1 MSQDTSH
8 LTFGAYLKA
17 YFKQCLEVL
26 KHPKMLL
33 PTAILAVVWI
43 GLGIL
48 QNKVERN
55 LPLSIINFLTFAQGG
70 LYGGIL
76 GAVGGI
82 IGKIVVAAFV
92 NVMIVPLFYK
102 KNPFANLKSGYNEI
116 IKTAKFEST
125 EAFVSLLK
133 GFGVALL
140 LYSIF
145 NVTQSRENSMVGI
158 VSVVALVS
166 AVARKGGFL
175 WGLVLSFLNSVS
187 KKKVP
192 TYQQIV
198 RLLTGMTLGFSLG
211 VVLCVFGSNWA
222 GSLGLIAL
230 IVGWI
235 MGRGTKKEA
244 VAAIVLILCFL
255 LPKMELWAASTKGKW
270 SLVDVK
276 TEITPT
282 ASWTGIHDEHVSVT
296 LSGTTASYRI
306 DYVFRDDAGYFT
318 GEITPFY
325 GSYAPGYVFVGE
337 GATHLEKGSRWLD
350 ISAYH
355 KNEFWTS
362 YSGVDRDK
370 GGWIGWELRDDL
382 GTFNYTFPTREEV
395 GSDQFI
401 IEESVNLHGAYI
413 RTAYYFEW
421 NSKRK
426 AVSGAD
432 GSDDD
437 WDDDIDI
444 SLPKW
449 IDKLFGTDGHHTPDG
464 VTILIGVLGALG
476 GLGGGLGGAL
486 GGGIG
491 GGGNVPTGEGPT
503 GSNGP
508 APENE
513 PTPEEL
519 EWQRYQKEKQER
531 FNKYVHD
538 NPDGTKTYTDPATG
552 EKHTLYPRYNEET
565 GKPEGWVNENDSHYD
580 EDKLNDWLA
589 WRDRNSEHFAQN
601 EAEAQQNLAQQRAM
615 NQAQNDYD
623 RERGSSAAADAHK
636 AYKEECEKEVYL
648 TDLALKHGFINA
660 DDKDA
665 LKKALLKDKHEALE
679 EGAEAMKDAAFWND
693 AVNYAETTER
703 IADTTIS
710 VMGEF
715 PGNRGVKN
723 IYTVVK
729 SIVKHG
735 TESKVKGDS
744 VWAGIAQGAA
754 EGGLGV
760 LQNQEMTGVFGTSAL
775 GKLAKAGVNIV
786 AESAK
791 SVINDLM
798 DPDKSA
804 SEILD
809 NATNAAINRIYYEG
823 TGTIAKTYGEAAAD
837 ATASSV
843 DEIGSFAQE
852 MGFHTDSANAL
863 ADEINKYRHVF
874 FRI

>member
-17 YFKQCLEVL
+17 YFKQCLETL

-48 QNKVERN
+48 QNKVGRN
-55 LPLSIINFLTFAQGG
+55 LPLSILNFLTFAQGG

-82 IGKIVVAAFV
+82 LGKIVVAAFV
-92 NVMIVPLFYK
+92 NVMIAPLFYK
-102 KNPFANLKSGYNEI
+102 KNPFANLKSGYDEI

-140 LYSIF
+140 LYSIL

-175 WGLVLSFLNSVS
+175 WGLVLSWMNTVS
-187 KKKVP
+187 KGKVP
-192 TYQQIV
+192 SYQRV
-198 RLLTGMTLGFSLG
+198 ARALTGMSLGFTLG
-211 VVLCVFGSNWA
+211 VVFSTVGSMWA
-222 GSLGLIAL
+222 GSLGIIAL
-230 IVGWI
+230 VVGWV

-244 VAAIVLILCFL
+244 VAHVILIALFL
-255 LPKMELWAASTKGKW
+255 LPKAELWASGSGKW
-270 SLVDVK
+270 TLVDVK
-276 TEITPT
+276 TESNPT
-282 ASWTGIHDEHVSVT
+282 HTWTGLHGEHTSVT

-306 DYVFRDDAGYFT
+306 DYVFGDDAGYYN
-318 GEITPFY
+318 GSITPFY

-337 GATHLEKGSRWLD
+337 SVTQLEKGNRWMD
-350 ISAYH
+350 IVSW
-355 KNEFWTS
+355 NINRFWNS

-370 GGWIGWELRDDL
+370 GARIGWELRDDL
-382 GTFNYTFPTREEV
+382 GTFTYTFPTKEEV

-401 IEESVNLHGAYI
+401 IEESVNLQGAYI

-426 AVSGAD
+426 AVSSVD

-437 WDDDIDI
+437 WDDDIEI

-464 VTILIGVLGALG
+464 ITILIGLLGALG

-552 EKHTLYPRYNEET
+552 EKHTLYPKYNSQT
-565 GKPEGWVNENDSHYD
+565 GEADGWMNENDTAYTD
-580 EDKLNDWLA
+580 ESLNEWLA
-589 WRDRNSEHFAQN
+589 WRERNSDTFAQD
-601 EAEAQQNLAQQRAM
+601 AAQAQRNLEEQRAM
-615 NQAQNDYD
+615 NEAQNDCD
-623 RERGSSAAADAHK
+623 RERGSSVAADAHK
-636 AYKEECEKEVYL
+636 AFKEQSEYELRLHDLAMKHGL
-648 TDLALKHGFINA
+648 TDT
-660 DDKDA
+660 DKDS
-665 LKKALLKDKHEALE
+665 LKKALLKERHQALE

-775 GKLAKAGVNIV
+775 GKLAKAGVNIG

-837 ATASSV
+837 ATASGV